1 MGKFIPNQ
9 QLRNVNWPIWQS
21 DDGKSYNVESV
32 QRTLL
37 IDIREALLRLCAIFE
52 CSNAQRIPAILD
64 QIVKN
69 TRRIHRATRRGR

>member
-1 MGKFIPNQ
+1 MGKFVPHSRV
-9 QLRNVNWPIWQS
+9 RNHDWPIWQN
-21 DDGKSYNVESV
+21 DDGKSYNIESV

-69 TRRIHRATRRGR
+69 TRRIHRATRRKR